1 MYTKEAETADMY
13 IEKVTYQLA
22 RHRRVRVV
30 TSDGAEQLII
40 LGHGAL
46 RVSASMFHEEID
58 LANTEIRQII
68 ERNNRINDRLMR
80 T

>member
-1 MYTKEAETADMY
+1 MY